1 MRCGARYW
9 ASGRCS
15 NASQG
20 CEGNVNEWVPL
31 PFGGGVPPLS
41 ASDAEEVIKS
51 GSEAGKT
58 VGQLQAEIFDPNVS
72 DLEYFEQRRKALG
85 L

>member
-9 ASGRCS
+9 ASGKCS
-15 NASQG
+15 NHSQG

-31 PFGGGVPPLS
+31 PFGGAVPPLS
-41 ASDAEEVIKS
+41 PYEADEVIKS
-51 GSEAGKT
+51 GPEAGKT
-58 VGQLQAEIFDPNVS
+58 VGELHAEVFDPNVS
-72 DLEYFEQRRKALG
+72 DYEYFEKRRKALG